1 MNTDKKD
8 LRAFCRVFLTKI
20 SVHPRL
26 FVVNFDLRN
35 TLLEYLIALPPRRRI
50 LLYTDNVNSLE
61 FSICNISD

>member
-8 LRAFCRVFLTKI
+8 LGAFLPGFLTKI

-35 TLLEYLIALPPRRRI
+35 TLLDAYSAKVRRSAWNAVGQVALSASFWR
-50 LLYTDNVNSLE
+50 VN
-61 FSICNISD
+61 NKY